1 MTRRYV
7 VGVDGSAP
15 SGAALEW
22 ALSRARRNA
31 TPLVLVHVVEGGGAA
46 EERPARSAEA
56 GAAVLADQLERVR
69 ALGVEAS
76 TTQLRGSLAWALG
89 ELAQP
94 DDVVVVGT
102 HKTGYLHG
110 RVLGSRS
117 VQIALA
123 VRSSVVAVPE
133 VDLRFRRGV
142 VAGVDR
148 AETAAAIGRAAAE
161 EARSLGEELT
171 LLEAVPH
178 SDVRRDELPIA
189 LAAREAARV
198 APGLVI
204 RSRVSTR
211 PPAEALLDAARDK
224 ALLMLGPGSLERAR
238 SPIGSVL
245 HDVLLNVTAPVL
257 VVRPTD
263 ALVGAHA
270 EEVSAPWRAG

>member
-1 MTRRYV
+1 MARRYL

-15 SGAALEW
+15 SLAALDW
-22 ALSRARRNA
+22 ALRRARQSSA
-31 TPLVLVHVVEGGGAA
+31 PLVLVHVTEGADAPHEG
-46 EERPARSAEA
+46 PARSAEA
-56 GAAVLADQLERVR
+56 GRALLDGELERVR
-69 ALGVEAS
+69 ALGVEVSA
-76 TTQLRGSLAWALG
+76 TQPEGSLAWALG
-89 ELAQP
+89 DLAEP

-123 VRSSVVAVPE
+123 VRASVVAVPE
-133 VDLRFRRGV
+133 VDLRFRRGI

-148 AETAAAIGRAAAE
+148 LETAGEIGRAAAE
-161 EARSLGEELT
+161 EAQARGEELT
-171 LLEAVPH
+171 LLEAVPN
-178 SDVRRDELPIA
+178 SAVRRDELPIA
-189 LAAREAARV
+189 RAAQEAARA

-224 ALLMLGPGSLERAR
+224 ALLVLGPGSLDATR

-257 VVRPTD
+257 VVRPSG
-263 ALVGAHA
+263 ALVAAPAGEGAA
-270 EEVSAPWRAG
+270 SWRAS